1 MGAPPP
7 VWWHLTLSPA
17 LTLMPRVWTP
27 GVHTSEVLSTG
38 QPSHNLGNMRRVGC
52 RKHPLLRDRWRKR
65 THGRKWQSERSGEKR
80 RKQAQGKSGSQITNH
95 DYARGWQA
103 QDPSLSEQRARP
115 MAQAPSHLHWG
126 SLYLDMLIEAT
137 GEGWDFSGS
146 RSLCVSLNQ
155 FAYLCSD
162 LFCIDFIVYNRGN
175 NLNVNFW
182 EVSSPLTSCSVEC
195 GTMHSSFQT
204 QT

>member
-7 VWWHLTLSPA
+7 IWWHLTLSPT

-27 GVHTSEVLSTG
+27 GVHTSEVLSTR
-38 QPSHNLGNMRRVGC
+38 QPSHSLGNMRGVQKTPSFKGQVEKEDPWKEMTVWEVQRE
-52 RKHPLLRDRWRKR
+52 RK
-65 THGRKWQSERSGEKR
+65 E
-80 RKQAQGKSGSQITNH
+80 AQGKSVSQITNH
-95 DYARGWQA
+95 NYARGRQA
-103 QDPSLSEQRARP
+103 QDPSLSAQRARP
-115 MAQAPSHLHWG
+115 MAQAPSHPHWG

-137 GEGWDFSGS
+137 GEGWAFSGS

-162 LFCIDFIVYNRGN
+162 LLCIDFIVYNRGN

-182 EVSSPLTSCSVEC
+182 EVSSWLTFCSVEC
-195 GTMHSSFQT
+195 DTMHSSFQT